1 MNKNNPMKLK
11 ELLVAA
17 EKAGRSL
24 IDSAEKDLDA
34 NVPKCPEWNN
44 LELIN
49 HMKMVWWFGASQ
61 ISAGNENERTVPS
74 DEMKNSPLEQLEHL
88 LDVFQI
94 KDFSSP
100 CWSWTSN
107 KTVGFWV
114 RRMAHENTVHNLD
127 AQETLGTRSSI
138 SNLLALDGI

>member
-1 MNKNNPMKLK
+1 MNQNNPMELK

-49 HMKMVWWFGASQ
+49 HMKMVWWFGA
-61 ISAGNENERTVPS
+61 
-74 DEMKNSPLEQLEHL
+74 
-88 LDVFQI
+88 
-94 KDFSSP
+94 
-100 CWSWTSN
+100 
-107 KTVGFWV
+107 
-114 RRMAHENTVHNLD
+114 
-127 AQETLGTRSSI
+127 
-138 SNLLALDGI
+138 